1 MFKTMMTTTFAIF
14 AIGLSASTLAK
25 DTAPDIAADNANLSN
40 ELTFNIAKTAIAMG
54 VKQPLTINKDGNNAK
69 ISGSNS
75 IICTAKLSADAE
87 PKMLGISCK

>member
-14 AIGLSASTLAK
+14 AISLSASAL
-25 DTAPDIAADNANLSN
+25 
-40 ELTFNIAKTAIAMG
+40 AMG

-69 ISGSNS
+69 ISGSNCT
-75 IICTAKLSADAE
+75 ICTAKLSADAE